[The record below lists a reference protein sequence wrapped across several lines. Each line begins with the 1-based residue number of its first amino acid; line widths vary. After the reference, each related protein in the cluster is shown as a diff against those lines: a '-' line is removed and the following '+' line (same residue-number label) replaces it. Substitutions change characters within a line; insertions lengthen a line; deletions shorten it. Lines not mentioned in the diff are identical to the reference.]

1 MTTNKNLHHYTIG
14 DNYLLRMH
22 LECSTYWPANHPST
36 ILLLLI
42 CITKDIFLSFGQKTY
57 PKNQRIILQN
67 IKNLQVAPTAKFN
80 TEEKYVIFVAL
91 STK

>member
-1 MTTNKNLHHYTIG
+1 
-14 DNYLLRMH
+14 
-22 LECSTYWPANHPST
+22 
-36 ILLLLI
+36 LI